1 MARVCDICGKRPITG
16 WNPQSVGMNRKRAGR
31 RWIPNLQAMTIQRGG
46 RTVQVRACSRCRR
59 TATKL

>member
-31 RWIPNLQAMTIQRGG
+31 RWAPNLQNLTIVRDG
-46 RTVQVRACSRCRR
+46 RTLNLRACTRCRR
-59 TATKL
+59 TATKA